1 MQRSGGIASGSPA
14 IGRFLVASAGSIPA
28 PLVAAGSASTQADRR
43 PCRLRASAAGLRP
56 AATST
61 TDRESRSARTPPVEA
76 FIGPLIVLIV
86 VLLLAL
92 LARATVRVVTVHDFE
107 RGLRYR
113 QGRFTGL
120 VDPGTHFTLPPYTE
134 VRVLDGRP
142 SSLTIEGQEVLTSDG
157 VSLKVSLVARYVVGD
172 PVAAVTNDQSFGRAM
187 HLELQ
192 LGLREV
198 VAGATVDQLL
208 ASRATL
214 GAAVLERTATNLA
227 RIGIELLRCDIRD
240 LMVPGEL
247 KRVFAGVVA
256 ARKEGE
262 ASLERVRSE
271 TAALRNLANAGRLVE
286 DNPGLL
292 QLRLL
297 QQVGGSSG
305 NTVMLTMPDGASGG
319 ATTPQA
325 AGEVPARVAR
335 SRSRSR
341 SAAETEPGAE

>member
-1 MQRSGGIASGSPA
+1 M
-14 IGRFLVASAGSIPA
+14 
-28 PLVAAGSASTQADRR
+28 
-43 PCRLRASAAGLRP
+43 
-56 AATST
+56 
-61 TDRESRSARTPPVEA
+61 EA
-76 FIGPLIVLIV
+76 FIGPLIVLV
-86 VLLLAL
+86 AVLLLAL
-92 LARATVRVVTVHDFE
+92 LVRATVRVVTVHDYE

-113 QGRFTGL
+113 RGRFSGL
-120 VDPGTHFTLPPYTE
+120 VDPGTHITIPPYSE

-142 SSLTIEGQEVLTSDG
+142 SSMTIEGQEVLTSDG

-198 VAGATVDQLL
+198 VATATVDELL
-208 ASRATL
+208 ASRARL
-214 GAAVLERTATNLA
+214 GPAVLERCASQLA
-227 RIGIELLRCDIRD
+227 RIGIELLACDIRD

-262 ASLERVRSE
+262 ASLERVRAE

-292 QLRLL
+292 QLRML

-319 ATTPQA
+319 AAAQPAAAETTAKA
-325 AGEVPARVAR
+325 ARAR
-335 SRSRSR
+335 SRQGPGS
-341 SAAETEPGAE
+341 EPSPGSEPTGE

>member
-1 MQRSGGIASGSPA
+1 
-14 IGRFLVASAGSIPA
+14 
-28 PLVAAGSASTQADRR
+28 
-43 PCRLRASAAGLRP
+43 
-56 AATST
+56 
-61 TDRESRSARTPPVEA
+61 VEA
-76 FIGPLIVLIV
+76 FIGPLIVLV
-86 VLLLAL
+86 AVLLLAL
-92 LARATVRVVTVHDFE
+92 LVRATVRVVTVHDYE

-113 QGRFTGL
+113 RGRFSGL
-120 VDPGTHFTLPPYTE
+120 VDPGTHFTIPPYTE

-142 SSLTIEGQEVLTSDG
+142 SSMTIEGQEVLTSDG

-198 VAGATVDQLL
+198 VATATVDELL
-208 ASRATL
+208 ASRARL
-214 GAAVLERTATNLA
+214 GPAVLERCASRLA
-227 RIGIELLRCDIRD
+227 RIGIELLACDIRD

-262 ASLERVRSE
+262 ASLERVRAE

-292 QLRLL
+292 QLRML

-319 ATTPQA
+319 AAPPPAAAETTA
-325 AGEVPARVAR
+325 KAAR
-335 SRSRSR
+335 SRSRQGPGS
-341 SAAETEPGAE
+341 EPTRE